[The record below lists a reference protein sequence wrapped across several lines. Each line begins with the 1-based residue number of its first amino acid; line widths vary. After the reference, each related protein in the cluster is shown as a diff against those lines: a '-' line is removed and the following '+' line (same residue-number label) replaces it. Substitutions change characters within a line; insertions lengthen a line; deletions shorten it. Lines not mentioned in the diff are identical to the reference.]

1 MPRIECPKCRQM
13 SAWHEA
19 DRQDVWLRCL
29 CGYAKVV
36 LTRLETIEITHVDA
50 GVEVRLPR
58 RDTNL
63 WRTLL
68 CLSALQTASS
78 LDVTTSV
85 NDLGYS
91 FTVAEVSSYL
101 TILKQRGLVH
111 PLNSRRGLAGG
122 STWEVTPAGKGLLGA

>member
-1 MPRIECPKCRQM
+1 MERTECPKCQ
-13 SAWHEA
+13 SQQAWYER
-19 DRQDVWLRCL
+19 DRHDIWLRCL

-36 LTRLETIEITHVDA
+36 LTRLAKMEITHVDS

-63 WRTLL
+63 WRTLM
-68 CLSALQTASS
+68 CASALRTATSQEI
-78 LDVTTSV
+78 TQSV
-85 NDLGYS
+85 NDLGYT

-122 STWEVTPAGKGLLGA
+122 STWEITEEGKKLIGA